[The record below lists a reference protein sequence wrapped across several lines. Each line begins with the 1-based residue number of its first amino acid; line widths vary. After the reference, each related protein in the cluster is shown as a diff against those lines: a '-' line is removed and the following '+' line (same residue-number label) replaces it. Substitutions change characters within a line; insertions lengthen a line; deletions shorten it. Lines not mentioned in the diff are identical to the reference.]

1 MDPLDGVAAFARVVE
16 AGSFSAAARRLRI
29 SKSATIAHVQRLEE
43 RLGVRLLHRTT
54 RRISLT
60 EAGAAYYRHCARIV
74 AEAESAEQAARALQR
89 EPRGMLSISAPETFG
104 PMHVAPAIP
113 EFLARFP
120 DLAIDISLSPRHVD
134 LVQEGLDL
142 AIRIG
147 TLKDSPLVVRRL
159 APSRFVLCAAPAYL
173 KKRGVPRVPDDL
185 LHHACFGVSV
195 MPWGDEWRL
204 VSAKGNDK
212 GNSEREHRIP
222 ARGVLR
228 SNSAQI
234 LRAAALSGL
243 GIALLP
249 SWAVGDDL
257 RSGALRRILPGCEP
271 PPSAVYA
278 VYPSNRLMSAKV
290 RAFVDHLA
298 RRIGRM
304 PYWDKGL

>member
-29 SKSATIAHVQRLEE
+29 SKSAASAHVQRLEE

-89 EPRGMLSISAPETFG
+89 EPRGMLSISAPDTFG

-113 EFLARFP
+113 DFLARFP

-173 KKRGVPRVPDDL
+173 KKRGVPRVADDL
-185 LHHACFGVSV
+185 LRHACLGVSV
-195 MPWGDEWRL
+195 MPWGDEWHL
-204 VSAKGNDK
+204 VGAKG
-212 GNSEREHRIP
+212 EHRIA
-222 ARGVLR
+222 AREVLR
-228 SNSAQI
+228 SNSADI

-249 SWAVGDDL
+249 SWAVGDHL
-257 RSGALRRILPGCEP
+257 RSGALTRILPGCEP

>member
-1 MDPLDGVAAFARVVE
+1 MFS
-16 AGSFSAAARRLRI
+16 GSRNGSACDCSIVRR
-29 SKSATIAHVQRLEE
+29 AN
-43 RLGVRLLHRTT
+43 
-54 RRISLT
+54 LT
-60 EAGAAYYRHCARIV
+60 HGGWRGIYRHCARIV
-74 AEAESAEQAARALQR
+74 AEAEAAEQAARALQR
-89 EPRGMLSISAPETFG
+89 EPRGMLSMSAPDTFG
-104 PMHVAPAIP
+104 PMHVAPAIT

-147 TLKDSPLVVRRL
+147 TLKDLPLVVRRL
-159 APSRFVLCAAPAYL
+159 APSRFVLCAAPGYL
-173 KKRGVPRVPDDL
+173 KTRGVPRAPDDL
-185 LHHACFGVSV
+185 LRHACFGVSL
-195 MPWGDEWRL
+195 MPWGDEWHL
-204 VSAKGNDK
+204 FSGKDGHK
-212 GNSEREHRIP
+212 REHRI
-222 ARGVLR
+222 AAGGVLR
-228 SNSAQI
+228 SNSADI
-234 LRAAALSGL
+234 LRTAALSGL

-257 RSGALRRILPGCEP
+257 RSGALTRILPGCEP
-271 PPSAVYA
+271 PPSEVYA

>member
-1 MDPLDGVAAFARVVE
+1 MDPLDGVAAFTRVVE

-29 SKSATIAHVQRLEE
+29 SKSATSAHVQRLEE

-89 EPRGMLSISAPETFG
+89 EPRGMLSISVPDTFG
-104 PMHVAPAIP
+104 PMHVAPAIA

-120 DLAIDISLSPRHVD
+120 GLTIDISLSPTHVD

-173 KKRGVPRVPDDL
+173 EIRGVPRVPDDL
-185 LHHACFGVSV
+185 LRHACLGVSV
-195 MPWGDEWRL
+195 MPWGDEWHL
-204 VSAKGNDK
+204 VSAKG
-212 GNSEREHRIP
+212 EHRI
-222 ARGVLR
+222 AAGGVLR
-228 SNSAQI
+228 SNSAEI
-234 LRAAALSGL
+234 LRGAALSGL

-257 RSGALRRILPGCEP
+257 RSGALTRILPGCEP

-278 VYPSNRLMSAKV
+278 VYPTNRLMSAKV

-298 RRIGRM
+298 RRIGRT
-304 PYWDKGL
+304 PYWDKGF

>member
-1 MDPLDGVAAFARVVE
+1 MFSGWRSGSARDCSIV
-16 AGSFSAAARRLRI
+16 RRAEFR
-29 SKSATIAHVQRLEE
+29 SQRLAQH
-43 RLGVRLLHRTT
+43 HRD
-54 RRISLT
+54 
-60 EAGAAYYRHCARIV
+60 CARIV

-89 EPRGMLSISAPETFG
+89 EPRGMLSMSAPDTFG

-120 DLAIDISLSPRHVD
+120 DLPSTFRSRPGTSIWCRRALTSPFALERSKIFRSSCAGWHH
-134 LVQEGLDL
+134 
-142 AIRIG
+142 
-147 TLKDSPLVVRRL
+147 PLR
-159 APSRFVLCAAPAYL
+159 PCAAPAYF
-173 KKRGVPRVPDDL
+173 KMRGAPRVPDDL
-185 LHHACFGVSV
+185 LHHACFGVSL
-195 MPWGDEWRL
+195 MPWRDEWHL
-204 VSAKGNDK
+204 VGAKG
-212 GNSEREHRIP
+212 EHRI
-222 ARGVLR
+222 AAGGVLR
-228 SNSAQI
+228 SNSADI

-257 RSGALRRILPGCEP
+257 RSGTLTRILPGCEP

>member
-1 MDPLDGVAAFARVVE
+1 MDLLDGVAAFARVVE

-29 SKSATIAHVQRLEE
+29 SKSATSAHVQRLEE

-54 RRISLT
+54 RRISLP

-89 EPRGMLSISAPETFG
+89 EPRGMLSISAPDTFG
-104 PMHVAPAIP
+104 PMHVAPAIT

-120 DLAIDISLSPRHVD
+120 GLAIDISLSPRHVD

-173 KKRGVPRVPDDL
+173 KMRGVPRVPDDL
-185 LHHACFGVSV
+185 LRHACFGVSL
-195 MPWGDEWRL
+195 MPWGDEC
-204 VSAKGNDK
+204 
-212 GNSEREHRIP
+212 
-222 ARGVLR
+222 
-228 SNSAQI
+228 SNSADI

-257 RSGALRRILPGCEP
+257 RSRALTRILPGCEP

>member
-29 SKSATIAHVQRLEE
+29 SKSATSAQVQRLEE

-89 EPRGMLSISAPETFG
+89 EPRGMLSISAPDTFG

-113 EFLARFP
+113 GFLARFP
-120 DLAIDISLSPRHVD
+120 GLAIDISLSPRHVD

-159 APSRFVLCAAPAYL
+159 APSRFVICAAPAYL
-173 KKRGVPRVPDDL
+173 KMRGVPRVADDL
-185 LHHACFGVSV
+185 VRHACFGVSL
-195 MPWGDEWRL
+195 MPWGDEWHL
-204 VSAKGNDK
+204 VGAKG
-212 GNSEREHRIP
+212 EHRIA

-228 SNSAQI
+228 SNNADI

-257 RSGALRRILPGCEP
+257 RSGALTRILPGCEP

>member
-16 AGSFSAAARRLRI
+16 TGNFSAAARRLRI
-29 SKSATIAHVQRLEE
+29 SKSATSAHVQRLEE

-74 AEAESAEQAARALQR
+74 AEAEAAEQAAKALQR
-89 EPRGMLSISAPETFG
+89 EPRGMLSISAPDTFG

-173 KKRGVPRVPDDL
+173 KKRGVPRVADDL
-185 LHHACFGVSV
+185 LRHACLGTSV
-195 MPWGDEWRL
+195 LPWGDEWL
-204 VSAKGNDK
+204 VGARG
-212 GNSEREHRIP
+212 EHRIA
-222 ARGVLR
+222 ARGALR
-228 SNSAQI
+228 SNSAEI
-234 LRAAALSGL
+234 LRGAALSGL

-257 RSGALRRILPGCEP
+257 RSGALTRVLPGCEP

-298 RRIGRM
+298 RRVGRM

>member
-29 SKSATIAHVQRLEE
+29 SKSAASAHVQRLEE

-89 EPRGMLSISAPETFG
+89 EPRGMLSMSAPDTFG
-104 PMHVAPAIP
+104 AMHVAPAIP

-120 DLAIDISLSPRHVD
+120 DLAIDISLTPRHVD

-159 APSRFVLCAAPAYL
+159 APSRFVLCAAPVYL
-173 KKRGVPRVPDDL
+173 KKRSVPRVPDDL
-185 LHHACFGVSV
+185 SRHVCLGASV
-195 MPWGDEWRL
+195 GPWSDEWRL
-204 VSAKGNDK
+204 AGAKG
-212 GNSEREHRIP
+212 EHRI
-222 ARGVLR
+222 AAGGILR
-228 SNSAQI
+228 SNSAEV
-234 LRAAALSGL
+234 LRTA
-243 GIALLP
+243 P
-249 SWAVGDDL
+249 
-257 RSGALRRILPGCEP
+257 
-271 PPSAVYA
+271 
-278 VYPSNRLMSAKV
+278 
-290 RAFVDHLA
+290 
-298 RRIGRM
+298 
-304 PYWDKGL
+304 

>member
-1 MDPLDGVAAFARVVE
+1 MDPLDGIATFARVVE
-16 AGSFSAAARRLRI
+16 VGSFSAAARRLRI
-29 SKSATIAHVQRLEE
+29 SKSAASAHIQRLEE

-74 AEAESAEQAARALQR
+74 VEAESAEQAARALQR
-89 EPRGMLSISAPETFG
+89 EPRGMLSISAPDTFG

-113 EFLARFP
+113 GFLGRFP
-120 DLAIDISLSPRHVD
+120 GLAIDISLSPRHVD

-173 KKRGVPRVPDDL
+173 KMRGVPRVADDL
-185 LHHACFGVSV
+185 LRHACFGVSV
-195 MPWGDEWRL
+195 MPWGDEWHL
-204 VSAKGNDK
+204 VSAKG
-212 GNSEREHRIP
+212 EYRI
-222 ARGVLR
+222 AAGGVLR
-228 SNSAQI
+228 SNSADI
-234 LRAAALSGL
+234 LRTAALSGL

-257 RSGALRRILPGCEP
+257 RAGALKRILPGWEP
-271 PPSAVYA
+271 LPSAVYA

-298 RRIGRM
+298 RRIGRI

>member
-1 MDPLDGVAAFARVVE
+1 VVE
-16 AGSFSAAARRLRI
+16 AGSFSAAARRLRL
-29 SKSATIAHVQRLEE
+29 SKSATSAHVQRLEE

-89 EPRGMLSISAPETFG
+89 EPRGMLSISAPDTFG

-113 EFLARFP
+113 EFLARFA
-120 DLAIDISLSPRHVD
+120 DLAIDISVSPRHVD

-173 KKRGVPRVPDDL
+173 KRRGVPRVPDDL
-185 LHHACFGVSV
+185 LRHACFGASV
-195 MPWGDEWRL
+195 MPWGDEWHL
-204 VSAKGNDK
+204 AGAKDGRKNGRK
-212 GNSEREHRIP
+212 RERRIA

-228 SNSAQI
+228 SNSAEI
-234 LRAAALSGL
+234 LRVAALSGL

-257 RSGALRRILPGCEP
+257 RSGALTRILPGCEP

>member
-29 SKSATIAHVQRLEE
+29 SKSAASAHVQRLEK

-54 RRISLT
+54 RRISLS

-89 EPRGMLSISAPETFG
+89 EPRGVLSISASDTFG

-120 DLAIDISLSPRHVD
+120 GLAIDISLSPKYVD

-173 KKRGVPRVPDDL
+173 RKHGMPREPDDL
-185 LHHACFGVSV
+185 LRHVCLGASV
-195 MPWGDEWRL
+195 VPWGDEWRL
-204 VSAKGNDK
+204 VSAKG
-212 GNSEREHRIP
+212 EHKI
-222 ARGVLR
+222 AAGGLLR
-228 SNSAQI
+228 SNSADV
-234 LRAAALSGL
+234 LRTAALGGL
-243 GIALLP
+243 GVALLP
-249 SWAVGDDL
+249 SWAIGDDL
-257 RSGALRRILPGCEP
+257 RSGALTRLLPGSEP
-271 PPSAVYA
+271 PPSTIYA

-298 RRIGRM
+298 RRIGRT

>member
-29 SKSATIAHVQRLEE
+29 SKSATSAHVQRLEE

-54 RRISLT
+54 RKISLT

-89 EPRGMLSISAPETFG
+89 EPRGMLSISAPDTFG

-120 DLAIDISLSPRHVD
+120 GLAIDISLSPRHVD

-173 KKRGVPRVPDDL
+173 KKRGVPRALDDL
-185 LHHACFGVSV
+185 SGHACFGVSL
-195 MPWGDEWRL
+195 MPRGDEWHL
-204 VSAKGNDK
+204 ASAKDGHK
-212 GNSEREHRIP
+212 GEHRI
-222 ARGVLR
+222 AAGGVLR
-228 SNSAQI
+228 SNSADI

-249 SWAVGDDL
+249 SWVVGDDL
-257 RSGALRRILPGCEP
+257 RSGALTRILPGCEP
-271 PPSAVYA
+271 QPSAVYA
-278 VYPSNRLMSAKV
+278 AYPSNRLMSAKV

-298 RRIGRM
+298 RRIGRT

>member
-1 MDPLDGVAAFARVVE
+1 MDPLEGVAAFARVVE

-29 SKSATIAHVQRLEE
+29 SKSATSAHVQRLEE

-89 EPRGMLSISAPETFG
+89 EPRGMLSISAPDTFG

-120 DLAIDISLSPRHVD
+120 DLGIDISLSPRHVD

-159 APSRFVLCAAPAYL
+159 ASSRFVLCAAPAYL

-185 LHHACFGVSV
+185 LRHTCFGVSLL
-195 MPWGDEWRL
+195 PWGDEWPL

-212 GNSEREHRIP
+212 GKDEREHRIP

-228 SNSAQI
+228 SNSAHI
-234 LRAAALSGL
+234 LRSAALSGL

-249 SWAVGDDL
+249 TWAVGDDL
-257 RSGALRRILPGCEP
+257 RSAALTRILPGCEP
-271 PPSAVYA
+271 QPSAVYA

-298 RRIGRM
+298 RRIGRT

>member
-29 SKSATIAHVQRLEE
+29 SKSAASAHVQRLEE

-89 EPRGMLSISAPETFG
+89 EPRGMLSMSAPDTFG
-104 PMHVAPAIP
+104 PMHVAPAIR

-120 DLAIDISLSPRHVD
+120 DLAIDIATSPRHVD

-147 TLKDSPLVVRRL
+147 TLEDSPLVVRRL

-173 KKRGVPRVPDDL
+173 ETRGVPRVPDDL
-185 LHHACFGVSV
+185 FGHTCFGVSL
-195 MPWGDEWRL
+195 MPWGNHWHL
-204 VSAKGNDK
+204 AGAKG
-212 GNSEREHRIP
+212 EHRI
-222 ARGVLR
+222 AAGGVLR
-228 SNSAQI
+228 SNNADI
-234 LRAAALSGL
+234 LRTAVLSGL

-249 SWAVGDDL
+249 SWVVGDDL

-271 PPSAVYA
+271 PPSTIYA
-278 VYPSNRLMSAKV
+278 VYPSNRLMSVKV

>member
-16 AGSFSAAARRLRI
+16 AGSFSAAAHRLRI
-29 SKSATIAHVQRLEE
+29 SKSATSAHVQRLEE

-89 EPRGMLSISAPETFG
+89 EPRGMLSISAPATFG

-120 DLAIDISLSPRHVD
+120 DLAIDISLSTRHVD

-173 KKRGVPRVPDDL
+173 KMRGVPRVPDDL
-185 LHHACFGVSV
+185 LRHACFGVSL
-195 MPWGDEWRL
+195 MPWGDEWPL
-204 VSAKGNDK
+204 VSAKG
-212 GNSEREHRIP
+212 ERRI
-222 ARGVLR
+222 ATGGVLR
-228 SNSAQI
+228 SNSADI

-257 RSGALRRILPGCEP
+257 RSGALTRILPGCEP